1 MRDILTYEFS
11 FVIWLFGRI
20 VKIVTD
26 RDYGYEVYWWMKG
39 SEIDLSVGLV
49 VMQNTLQVVQRI
61 QVARIA
67 GRLR

>member
-1 MRDILTYEFS
+1 
-11 FVIWLFGRI
+11 
-20 VKIVTD
+20 
-26 RDYGYEVYWWMKG
+26 MKG